1 MNSGDYMEFIIN
13 NIETI
18 INLISMIAIWI
29 LGYLSKKSQYINN
42 NLIIIQNIVLGI
54 ISAIMYYVV
63 TKDFNISI
71 TMSGI
76 FAEIGYNLIH
86 NIEKLIIEKKTEKK
100 AKRNHYRVVLQRYR
114 SFFYSFAQ

>member
-1 MNSGDYMEFIIN
+1 MEFIIN

-18 INLISMIAIWI
+18 ITLISMTAIWI

-71 TMSGI
+71 AMSGI
-76 FAEIGYNLIH
+76 FAETGYNLIH

-100 AKRNHYRVVLQRYR
+100 QAKRNHYRVVLQRYR